1 MSAASLLGLGLLL
14 AAAVMAA
21 TFALA
26 RRVDNYSIVDVA
38 WSLTFTPLALL
49 DAALATGWGPRRALV
64 AALTC
69 AWSLRL
75 GLHLWAR
82 IAAHHPRE
90 DGRYVE
96 LRRRWAPALAT
107 RFFVFFQ
114 AQGLLNVLLSLP
126 VLLACSNASPAFS
139 AVELAGVALFVVAL
153 GGEALADAQLRRF
166 KARAGSAG
174 RVCDVGLW
182 SWSRHPNYFFEW
194 LVWCGFAALA
204 LPAPWGFTAA
214 FAPLLMLYFLLRVTG
229 IPMTEEQ
236 SLRTRGAAY
245 RDYQRRTSAFF
256 PLPPRRA

>member
-1 MSAASLLGLGLLL
+1 MSAATLLALALLL
-14 AAAVMAA
+14 AAGLMTAA
-21 TFALA
+21 FALA
-26 RRVDNYSIVDVA
+26 RRIDNYSVVDVA
-38 WSLTFTPLALL
+38 WSLAFTPLALL
-49 DAALATGWGPRRALV
+49 YAALGAGWGPRRAVV
-64 AALTC
+64 AALTG

-96 LRRRWAPALAT
+96 LRRRWAPAPAT

-139 AVELAGVALFVVAL
+139 AVELAGVAVFVVAL

-166 KARAGSAG
+166 KAVPGNAGL
-174 RVCDVGLW
+174 VCDVGLW

-194 LVWCGFAALA
+194 LVWCGFFLLA
-204 LPAPWGFTAA
+204 LPAPWGWTSA
-214 FAPLLMLYFLLRVTG
+214 FAPLLMLWFLLRVTG
-229 IPMTEEQ
+229 IPATEEQ
-236 SLRTRGAAY
+236 SLRTKGEAY
-245 RDYQRRTSAFF
+245 REYQRSTSPFF
-256 PLPPRRA
+256 PLPPRRG